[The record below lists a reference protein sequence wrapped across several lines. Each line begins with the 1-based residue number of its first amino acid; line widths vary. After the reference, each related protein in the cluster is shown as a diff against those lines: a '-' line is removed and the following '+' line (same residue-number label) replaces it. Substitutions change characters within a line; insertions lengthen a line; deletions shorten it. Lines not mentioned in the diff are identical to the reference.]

1 MMKYII
7 ICLLGIL
14 FFSDK
19 EAIAQNQII
28 KKDTIYYLLD
38 TANTSIKD
46 RMFKIE
52 REGPAMIYQ
61 LKCKCYPYSTNITFY
76 FDINH
81 KKEKKIK
88 PQEFNNLSTV
98 SISQL
103 IEIAVKLLAPNEK
116 NKYKFM
122 FIEPIGS
129 EMRLID
135 MTLAAPYN
143 PRKVQ

>member
-1 MMKYII
+1 MMKHITLS
-7 ICLLGIL
+7 LLGVL
-14 FFSDK
+14 FFYAQ
-19 EAIAQNQII
+19 EAVAQNEII

-38 TANTSIKD
+38 TTNISIKD
-46 RMFKIE
+46 RMFNIE

-81 KKEKKIK
+81 KKEERIK
-88 PQEFNNLSTV
+88 LREFNKLNTV
-98 SISQL
+98 SIAQL
-103 IEIAVKLLAPNEK
+103 IEIAVKILAPNEK
-116 NKYKFM
+116 NKYEFI

-129 EMRLID
+129 EMKLIE